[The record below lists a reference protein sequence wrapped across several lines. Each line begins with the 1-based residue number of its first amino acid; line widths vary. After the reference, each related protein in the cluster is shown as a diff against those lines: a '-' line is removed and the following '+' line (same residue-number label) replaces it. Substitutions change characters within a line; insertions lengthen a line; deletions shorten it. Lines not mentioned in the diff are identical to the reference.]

1 MSIQLNLESAD
12 VTWEWRG
19 HDAQDG
25 SLRRLVIKAWDA
37 PEDGSQT
44 VYIDIPV
51 GLTDAI
57 SSLLVEARP
66 ARQEQTWREIRQSV
80 IDAIAKGPATGS
92 KFNKI
97 LLSACLEATLLEQVL
112 NTLRLEGTVL
122 KEGMDTYR
130 MAETSK

>member
-19 HDAQDG
+19 RDAQDG
-25 SLRRLVIKAWDA
+25 SLRRLVIKGWDA

-57 SSLLVEARP
+57 SALLVEARP

-80 IDAIAKGPATGS
+80 IDAIVNGPATGS

-97 LLSACLEATLLEQVL
+97 LRTVCLEATMLEQVL
-112 NTLRLEGTVL
+112 NTVRLEGTVL

-130 MAETSK
+130 MAGLSK